1 MNKFYTFIAKLIS
14 KTFGLFNLKKKLISN
29 INYNLGLNNLLL
41 ISKNYNDITKL
52 EQSECKIFSQN
63 GEDGILDYIIT
74 VLKIERPNFIEIG
87 VGSYVEANTRFIYER
102 FSPKGVIIDIEKNLK
117 NKVFSNINPWKG
129 DLRVIE
135 EKVTTENINIILSK
149 NCDFD
154 VDIFSL
160 DIDSTDYWILDKLKS
175 NISKIFVAEY
185 NAVFGSKLEVTTP
198 NMKNFNREEYHYSHL
213 CFGMSLRALINI
225 MVKKNY
231 YFIGT
236 NSVKNNAFF
245 VSNDYPIDQYFKN
258 LKIREI
264 DYYVDTNIRESR
276 NIKGNL
282 NYLSG
287 EKKLREIYD
296 CEVIDLSVDVKKKV
310 KIRDIIINH
319 DIR

>member
-1 MNKFYTFIAKLIS
+1 MNKFYIFIAKLIS
-14 KTFGLFNLKKKLISN
+14 KTFGLFNLKKKLITN

-41 ISKNYNDITKL
+41 ISKNYNDITRL

-63 GEDGILDYIIT
+63 GEDGILNYIISI
-74 VLKIERPNFIEIG
+74 LKIERPNFIEIG
-87 VGSYVEANTRFIYER
+87 VGSYVEANTRFIYDR
-102 FSPKGVIIDIEKNLK
+102 FSSKGIIIDIEKNLK

-160 DIDSTDYWILDKLKS
+160 DIDSTDYWIINKLKS

-198 NMKNFNREEYHYSHL
+198 NIKNFNREEYHYSHL
-213 CFGMSLRALINI
+213 CFGMSLKALINI
-225 MVKKNY
+225 MTKKNY
-231 YFIGT
+231 YFIGA

-245 VSNDYPIDQYFKN
+245 ISNDYPIDQYFKN
-258 LKIREI
+258 LKIQDI
-264 DYYVDTNIRESR
+264 DYYVDANIRESR
-276 NIKGNL
+276 DIKGNL

-310 KIRDIIINH
+310 KIRDII
-319 DIR
+319 